1 MAANRKNQP
10 ASVRFGPVVKVML
23 IGSVICGSAIG
34 YVWQKGE
41 IDRLGHQLV
50 DREKRL
56 AQLQNDNKR
65 LADQIAILHSP
76 VMIDQRVRELNL
88 DLAPAQPAQKITLVE
103 VPAARTDNGSDA
115 RQFALRPADAGS
127 Q

>member
-1 MAANRKNQP
+1 MATNRKNQP

-88 DLAPAQPAQKITLVE
+88 GLIPAQPGQKVTLVE
-103 VPAARTDNGSDA
+103 VPAAPPDKRSDA
-115 RQFALRPADAGS
+115 RQFAQRPADADI

>member
-1 MAANRKNQP
+1 MAANRRNQP

-88 DLAPAQPAQKITLVE
+88 GLIPAQPGQKVTLVE
-103 VPAARTDNGSDA
+103 VSGAPPDPRSEA
-115 RQFALRPADAGS
+115 RQFAQRPADAGI

>member
-1 MAANRKNQP
+1 MAKNRRTQT
-10 ASVRFGPVVKVML
+10 AAAQFGPVLKVML

-41 IDRLGHQLV
+41 IDRLGHQIV

-65 LADQIAILHSP
+65 LADQIAVLHSP

-88 DLAPAQPAQKITLVE
+88 GLAPAQPAQKIVLVE
-103 VPAARTDNGSDA
+103 AMPAAPESRNDT
-115 RQFALRPADAGS
+115 RQFAERPADGMS
-127 Q
+127 P